1 VTEADAGAAAATPPN
16 DAATNI
22 PTTDAKA
29 PSPGPSSFLDYV
41 NSLPDGDPN
50 KAHAL
55 KKGWKD
61 WTDPIKAHDHAE
73 RAIGDKVALPKLD
86 DPDAVKAHL
95 VKLGAPEDGKY
106 DLKVEDGIPVDE
118 GLKSTFEQ
126 TAAEIG
132 LLPHQAQRLLDMWNG
147 AAKAAQAEAVKT
159 AEAKD
164 AAKEAAIEGLRKEWG
179 PDKFEAQM
187 TLATKAAAFGDFPDE
202 LLTALEDTLP
212 GGTKSFIECMA
223 RIGALGTEDQFGQ
236 GTGGQPPASAKSLAD
251 RLYDKTPSP

>member
-1 VTEADAGAAAATPPN
+1 MTEADAGAAAATPPN
-16 DAATNI
+16 DAAPNN
-22 PTTDAKA
+22 PTTEAKA
-29 PSPGPSSFLDYV
+29 PSPGPSPFEG
-41 NSLPDGDPN
+41 LPDD
-50 KAHAL
+50 L
-55 KKGWKD
+55 KGVPERKGWKSVAD
-61 WTDPIKAHDHAE
+61 AVKAYDNAE
-73 RAIGDKVALPKLD
+73 RAIGDKIAMPKAGDEEAL
-86 DPDAVKAHL
+86 KAHL

-106 DLKVEDGIPVDE
+106 DLKIEEGIPVDE

-132 LLPHQAQRLLDMWNG
+132 LLPHQAQKLLDMWNG

-164 AAKEAAIEGLRKEWG
+164 AAKEAALEGLRKEWG
-179 PDKFEAQM
+179 PDQFEAQM
-187 TLATKAAAFGDFPDE
+187 TLATKAAAYGDFPDD